1 MTKWQWVLL
10 QLTRRLWVRAALI
23 GLLGIGAAVLATLAE
38 TLVPWDPGVDI
49 SSDAVN
55 SILTI
60 IASSMLTVA
69 TFSLSV
75 MTSAYRSATSNAT
88 PRATRLLIQDHM
100 SQNVLSTFIG
110 SFLFSIV
117 GIVVL
122 KTGAYG
128 SQGRAVLF
136 GVTILVI
143 ALIVVS
149 LLKWIDYL
157 TQLGRVEE
165 AADRV
170 EQATKQAISLRLS
183 QPFLGGQPL
192 RRENRIPASA
202 KPVNSLQSGYV
213 QHIDMQ
219 RLSDC
224 AHEVK
229 ARVYLEV
236 VPGHFVFTHA
246 PLARIELASDA
257 PDRKLQDEEAEKVLS
272 KALEEAIT
280 IGQERSFDQD
290 PRFGFCV
297 LGEIATRALSPGI
310 NDSGTAID
318 IIGRVTRLLYL
329 WSDELET
336 AASDVDFPDIY
347 VPPIEDKDL
356 FEDAFMQ
363 IARDGASHI
372 EIQLRLRKALQALG
386 KTGSDA
392 FRLAAKEQAALALKR
407 ANEALGLEEDRDR
420 LSAVSVE

>member
-1 MTKWQWVLL
+1 MTKWQWLLL

-23 GLLGIGAAVLATLAE
+23 GLLGIGAAIVATLAE
-38 TLVPWDPGVDI
+38 TLVPWNPGVDI
-49 SSDAVN
+49 SADAVN

-60 IASSMLTVA
+60 IASSMLTVT

-128 SQGRAVLF
+128 PQGRAVLF

-157 TQLGRVEE
+157 TQLGRVEK

-170 EQATKQAISLRLS
+170 EQATRQAISLRLS

-192 RRENRIPASA
+192 RREERVPETA
-202 KPVNSLQSGYV
+202 KTICSNQSGYV

-219 RLSDC
+219 HLHDC
-224 AHEVK
+224 VK
-229 ARVYLEV
+229 EAGARVYLGV
-236 VPGHFVFTHA
+236 VPGHFVFDHA
-246 PLARIELASDA
+246 PLARIVLSSER
-257 PDRKLQDEEAEKVLS
+257 PDGEEADEQAMEAVG
-272 KALEEAIT
+272 KALKEAIT

-318 IIGRVTRLLYL
+318 IIGRLTRLLGL
-329 WSDELET
+329 WSDEQSE
-336 AASDVDFPDIY
+336 AVAEVEFPDIY
-347 VPPIEDKDL
+347 VPPIEETDL

-372 EIQLRLRKALQALG
+372 EIQLRLRKALRALG
-386 KTGSDA
+386 QTGSVA
-392 FRLAAKEQAALALKR
+392 FRQAAKEQAALALKR
-407 ANEALGLEEDRDR
+407 ANAALGMEEDKAR
-420 LSAVSVE
+420 LGAVTIE